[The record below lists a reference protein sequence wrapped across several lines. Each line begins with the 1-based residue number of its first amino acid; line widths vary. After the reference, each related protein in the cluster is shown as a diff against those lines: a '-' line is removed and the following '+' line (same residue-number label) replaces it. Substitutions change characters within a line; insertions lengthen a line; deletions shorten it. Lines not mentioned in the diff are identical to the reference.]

1 MTKWEYKCVPLDRK
15 GTKED
20 FGFSWT
26 YSPWEI
32 GTEQG
37 GKQPLPAGLKEL
49 GNQGWELA
57 GVVPSDLWSEGTRTP
72 NASHGVRTIWCT
84 LVFKRP
90 AGEETKHS
98 PGEAA
103 SATAASATAPPATA
117 PPATA
122 PSDGQA

>member
-32 GTEQG
+32 GVGEAE
-37 GKQPLPAGLKEL
+37 KKLLPAGLAEL
-49 GNQGWELA
+49 GSQGWELA
-57 GVVPSDLWSEGTRTP
+57 GVVPSDLWSEGTRAP
-72 NASHGVRTIWCT
+72 NASHGVRTISCT

-90 AGEETKHS
+90 TSEKTERS
-98 PGEAA
+98 PAKASDAA
-103 SATAASATAPPATA
+103 PASPAPASPAAPPAKD
-117 PPATA
+117 PSGGPA
-122 PSDGQA
+122 